1 MAGCVRSNV
10 FVARVLHFS
19 AFIKMVVVRAEST
32 DYSKN
37 DGKNTEKDNKIKKNS
52 YTSSPRVGLEITD
65 GDVDGVD

>member
-1 MAGCVRSNV
+1 
-10 FVARVLHFS
+10 
-19 AFIKMVVVRAEST
+19 MVVVRAEST